1 MLLDVVVVGDDDKN
15 IVEEAA
21 GSSLRVRDLGETFV
35 SSRFRGKDK
44 DVLLIARKE
53 DNVSTKPKQLTPPE
67 SANTIAVAFITTMW
81 DAGK

>member
-1 MLLDVVVVGDDDKN
+1 MLLDVVVGGDEDKN
-15 IVEEAA
+15 IVEERE
-21 GSSLRVRDLGETFV
+21 SSLRVRDLGETFV